1 MPKLTFEQQQVLIAQ
16 FGKEIEVLSNTV
28 DETMS
33 FYEMEKMVE
42 QTGKRILSQ
51 TLESLAQTP
60 KAGIFPPM
68 PALSPASAKKWKQTS

>member
-1 MPKLTFEQQQVLIAQ
+1 MPKLTFEQQQALIAQ
-16 FGKEIEVLSNTV
+16 YSKEVEVLNNTV
-28 DETMS
+28 GETMS

-60 KAGIFPPM
+60 KAGISPPM
-68 PALSPASAKKWKQTS
+68 PALSQVRPKKRKQTG